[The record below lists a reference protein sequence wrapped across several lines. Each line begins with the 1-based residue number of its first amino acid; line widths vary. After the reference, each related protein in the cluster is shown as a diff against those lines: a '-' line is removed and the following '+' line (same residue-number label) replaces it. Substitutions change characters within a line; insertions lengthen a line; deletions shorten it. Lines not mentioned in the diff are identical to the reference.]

1 MDIVKQ
7 RAYTVGMRRPISWD
21 TETVVQARQAALLRA
36 GRPGHRPPAV
46 SHRPRR
52 GRPAALRVVGD
63 LLVDTGRWLGGADTG
78 AGAGRGR
85 LANSCS

>member
-7 RAYTVGMRRPISWD
+7 RAYTGGMRRPISWD
-21 TETVVQARQAALLRA
+21 TETVVQARQAELLRA
-36 GRPGHRPPAV
+36 GRPGHRLPAA
-46 SHRPRR
+46 SPRPRR

-63 LLVDTGRWLGGADTG
+63 LLVGTGRWLGGAD
-78 AGAGRGR
+78 AGTGRGT